1 MCLYIT
7 ATLPRDAKLD
17 CVAPIFETFKLSF
30 ETVSNPYVLKQLPPG
45 EVYISTT
52 TSHCDCGSAL
62 GSLGRSD
69 RDEPES
75 YEHGLKKLRRKGWS
89 EAKIRR
95 WLEQKAQTREKHARE
110 DEARAGSNTPVAQS
124 WVDFISAVLNS
135 KCTDRVGIL
144 LHFYHMDVEGERI
157 KIAGNERV
165 KREGL
170 TPRLLMEMEYDVL
183 YEFVP

>member
-7 ATLPRDAKLD
+7 ATLPRGANLD
-17 CVAPIFETFKLSF
+17 CVAPIFEAYKLSF
-30 ETVSNPYVLKQLPPG
+30 ETISNPYVLKQLHPG
-45 EVYISTT
+45 DVYISTT
-52 TSHCDCGSAL
+52 TRHCDCGSVL
-62 GSLGRSD
+62 GSLGGRNGN
-69 RDEPES
+69 EPEGH
-75 YEHGLKKLRRKGWS
+75 EHELKKLRRKGWS

-95 WLEQKAQTREKHARE
+95 WLEQKEQTKEKHARE
-110 DEARAGSNTPVAQS
+110 DEARAGSVMPVARY

-157 KIAGNERV
+157 KLLGNERV
-165 KREGL
+165 KLEGL
-170 TPRLLMEMEYDVL
+170 TPRALMEMEYDVL

>member
-7 ATLPRDAKLD
+7 ATLPRNAKLD
-17 CVAPIFETFKLSF
+17 CVAPIFETYKLSF
-30 ETVSNPYVLKQLPPG
+30 EPTSNPYVLKQLPPG

-62 GSLGRSD
+62 GSLGRRD
-69 RDEPES
+69 GDEPES
-75 YEHGLKKLRRKGWS
+75 YEHEIKRLRRKSWS

-95 WLEQKAQTREKHARE
+95 WLEQKGQTREKHARE
-110 DEARAGSNTPVAQS
+110 DEARARSNTPVAQY

-135 KCTDRVGIL
+135 KCTGRVGIL
-144 LHFYHMDVEGERI
+144 LHFYHMGVEDERI
-157 KIAGNERV
+157 KILGSERV
-165 KREGL
+165 KLEQL
-170 TPRLLMEMEYDVL
+170 TPRLLMEMEYDVI